1 MQLSHVNMLTYI
13 VMFTCN
19 MNNMLHVNITL
30 LCFHINSSH
39 VNMYQAY
46 WFDLFCM
53 HWAEIFHHNIVHIP
67 YTPFMT
73 ILGNM
78 PWWADALN
86 KHEKSQKMVMS
97 CTVYTSFVLL
107 APDMQRHIYIYCTLL
122 YGAKNVAT
130 SSSMYYYNVY
140 YVHVRCMHVN
150 VRFGLNALTCS
161 KYENI
166 LWWHTI

>member
-1 MQLSHVNMLTYI
+1 ML
-13 VMFTCN
+13 
-19 MNNMLHVNITL
+19 
-30 LCFHINSSH
+30 
-39 VNMYQAY
+39 MYKYHAY
-46 WFDLFCM
+46 WFDLSCM
-53 HWAEIFHHNIVHIP
+53 LSDWAEIFHHNIIHVHIP
-67 YTPFMT
+67 YTPFIT

-107 APDMQRHIYIYCTLL
+107 APDMQRHIYILL
-122 YGAKNVAT
+122 QYIIVYVWCKNVAT
-130 SSSMYYYNVY
+130 SSSMYYYNYVY

-150 VRFGLNALTCS
+150 VCFGLNALTCS